1 MIEGS
6 RLTTAT
12 PGRRRAFEEGLSITP
27 TWLREPKVALI
38 PSAFSV
44 AAAEQWALGRAA
56 DLSADRF
63 RLRALW
69 SVAFLVQAEPGE
81 RKTRYTMR
89 IAQSDG
95 YGRSGGL
102 GPGLPDP
109 DPDLIGEDARRILR
123 ERLWRS
129 ETDHVAVAD
138 LVIGEVSRPPDEQI
152 VLDDTVQGK
161 YVART
166 KLFVDETDR
175 VLQHRGT
182 EHRTATPPRVLVV
195 GATAGILDALVR
207 GGLHVRAT
215 DLSPD
220 VVGRTLGGVEVLDGA
235 ENARLM
241 KDTDVAIVTG
251 MSLMN
256 GTLPDLMSLAK
267 MHNTSTMIW
276 AITGK
281 NFGHYYTEH
290 GVDSVISDPSP
301 FLLLPG
307 PAKIAIWRRHA

>member
-1 MIEGS
+1 MV
-6 RLTTAT
+6 
-12 PGRRRAFEEGLSITP
+12 
-27 TWLREPKVALI
+27 LRQPNVALT

-44 AAAEQWALGRAA
+44 EAAERWALDRAGALPA
-56 DLSADRF
+56 DPF

-69 SVAFLVQAEPGE
+69 SVSYVVQAEPAE

-89 IAQSDG
+89 IAQAEG

-123 ERLWRS
+123 ERLWRDES
-129 ETDHVAVAD
+129 EQLAITD
-138 LVIGEVSRPPDEQI
+138 LILGQVSRPANEQI
-152 VLDDTVQGK
+152 VLDDTFRGK

-166 KLFVDETDR
+166 KIFADEANHL
-175 VLQHRGT
+175 LQRRGV
-182 EHRTATPPRVLVV
+182 EHRAARPPRVLVV
-195 GATAGILDALVR
+195 GATAGILNALVR
-207 GGLHVRAT
+207 GGFAVRAT

-220 VVGRTLGGVEVLDGA
+220 MVGRALGGVEVLDGTTA
-235 ENARLM
+235 NARLM
-241 KDTDVAIVTG
+241 KESDLAIVTG
-251 MSLMN
+251 MSLTN
-256 GTLPDLMSLAK
+256 GTLPGLMSLAK
-267 MHNTSTMIW
+267 THNTSTIIW

-307 PAKIAIWRRHA
+307 PAMIAIWRRHT

>member
-1 MIEGS
+1 MPYFTDAL
-6 RLTTAT
+6 RQPKHALT
-12 PGRRRAFEEGLSITP
+12 
-27 TWLREPKVALI
+27 

-44 AAAEQWALGRAA
+44 EAAEQWALERAA
-56 DLSADRF
+56 TLPADPF

-69 SVAFLVQAEPGE
+69 SVSFLVQAEPGE

-89 IAQSDG
+89 IAQSEG

-109 DPDLIGEDARRILR
+109 DPDLVGEDTRRILR
-123 ERLWRS
+123 ERLWRDES
-129 ETDHVAVAD
+129 DRAAIAD
-138 LVIGEVSRPPDEQI
+138 LVIGQVSRPADERI
-152 VLDDTVQGK
+152 VLDDTLRGK
-161 YVART
+161 YVARA
-166 KLFVDETDR
+166 KIFADEANHLVQR
-175 VLQHRGT
+175 RGS
-182 EHRTATPPRVLVV
+182 EHRTASPPRVLVV
-195 GATAGILDALVR
+195 GATAGILNALAK
-207 GGLHVRAT
+207 GGLEVRAT

-220 VVGRTLGGVEVLDGA
+220 LVGRTLGGVEVLDGTTA
-235 ENARLM
+235 NARLM
-241 KDTDVAIVTG
+241 KDSDLAIVTG

-267 MHNTSTMIW
+267 THNTSTMIW
-276 AITGK
+276 AVTGK

-307 PAKIAIWRRHA
+307 PATIAIWRRHA